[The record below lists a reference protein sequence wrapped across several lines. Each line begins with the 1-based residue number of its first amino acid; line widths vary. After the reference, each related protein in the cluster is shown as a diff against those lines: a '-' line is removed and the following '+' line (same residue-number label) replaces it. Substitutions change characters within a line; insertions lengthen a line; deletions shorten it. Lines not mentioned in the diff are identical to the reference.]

1 MSKLV
6 ALQLAQ
12 GENEEIRQ
20 LPTVA
25 GWTLD
30 NLRSSQS
37 KGMETAWLF
46 RSCGKNNTCCWRRYV
61 ARGDMLLE
69 EIFCQRRYAAER
81 YMFPKE
87 ICCRRRCHVIEGV
100 WPTEISSQRRYLP
113 QRRYLAKGGIW
124 LMEVSSQRRYPAKG
138 ETHN

>member
-25 GWTLD
+25 GW
-30 NLRSSQS
+30 
-37 KGMETAWLF
+37 TAWLF

-81 YMFPKE
+81 YMFQKE